1 MTESSEPDSSA
12 SRDWLTTSIGHS
24 TPDSITV
31 RGRDLASEVMGRMSF
46 TDLAFLLA
54 SGRTPSEAEA
64 TLFNA
69 VLVSLAD
76 HGLTP
81 TALAARLT
89 YTGAPEAMQGAVAAG
104 LLGGGSVFLGP
115 VEDTAR
121 FLNGILETFPQDEL
135 PDDTALESAAADAV
149 RRTLDAGLRI
159 PGLGH
164 PIHRETDPRTPRF
177 FELAGEGGQVGPNL
191 RLLKFVA
198 EAQQKATGKALPING
213 AGAAGA
219 VLADLGFPPP
229 LTRGFALLAR
239 TAGLIGHLA
248 EEMEHPIG
256 LRLYKEVD
264 ARASRNAE
272 PEAP

>member
-1 MTESSEPDSSA
+1 MTESSESESIEN
-12 SRDWLTTSIGHS
+12 RDWLTTSIGHS

-121 FLNGILETFPQDEL
+121 FLNEILERLHDDEL
-135 PDDTALESAAADAV
+135 ADDAALESAATDAV
-149 RRTLDAGLRI
+149 RRALDAGLRI

-164 PIHRETDPRTPRF
+164 PVHRKTDPRTPRF
-177 FELAGEGGQVGPNL
+177 YELAGEVGLVGPNL
-191 RLLKFVA
+191 RLLRFVA
-198 EAQQKATGKALPING
+198 EAQQNATGKALP
-213 AGAAGA
+213 
-219 VLADLGFPPP
+219 
-229 LTRGFALLAR
+229 
-239 TAGLIGHLA
+239 
-248 EEMEHPIG
+248 
-256 LRLYKEVD
+256 
-264 ARASRNAE
+264 
-272 PEAP
+272 

>member
-1 MTESSEPDSSA
+1 MSEQTGQNPPENA
-12 SRDWLTTSIGHS
+12 EWLRTSIGHS
-24 TPDSITV
+24 TPDTITV

-46 TDLAFLLA
+46 TELAFLLA
-54 SGRTPSEAEA
+54 AGRTPSEAEA

-89 YTGAPEAMQGAVAAG
+89 YTGAPEAIQGSIAAG

-121 FLNGILETFPQDEL
+121 FLNEILARIPFDERS
-135 PDDTALESAAADAV
+135 DDSTLESAATIAV
-149 RRTLDAGLRI
+149 QEALDAGVRI

-164 PIHRETDPRTPRF
+164 PVHRETDPRTPRF
-177 FELAGEGGQVGPNL
+177 YELADELELTGPNL
-191 RLLKFVA
+191 RLLEFVA
-198 EAQQKATGKALPING
+198 AAHRTVTGKSLPING

-229 LTRGFALLAR
+229 LARGFALLAR
-239 TAGLIGHLA
+239 TAGLIGHIA
-248 EEMEHPIG
+248 EEMENPIG

-264 ARASRNAE
+264 ARASRKEE
-272 PEAP
+272 PETP